1 MLYYLYINYKDTPVQ
16 TQSIESVQALFVE
29 DVKTPSVEDV
39 KAPSVEDVKTPSV
52 EDVKTLSF
60 EDESYISLVTVTNLN
75 ALNVASPVSAMASVS
90 ATNYLV
96 ISPSNDAQ
104 DKKASTKRK
113 RGQIININGIEI
125 SSIDLK
131 ALNGNGWL
139 SDNIMYGYLH
149 IICPEKWV
157 VLNAIETNYIFI
169 EPEKR
174 NSYEK
179 AINYKLFDEISNNL
193 KNKNTVVVLLNIK
206 NHWKFL
212 MISLSDSGATRDIL
226 YIDPLGNELEG
237 TGEPTSEMQ
246 NYCKNWVQF
255 FNSNNEYEYIINS
268 FEHVN
273 QNDTVNCGI
282 FVLFFIENVTLG
294 MTNWTDFSPNL
305 TFFKKQRQKIS
316 KSLKN
321 Y

>member
-1 MLYYLYINYKDTPVQ
+1 MVATHLSIYLSIKLLYYLYINYKDTPVQ
-16 TQSIESVQALFVE
+16 TQSIESVQALF
-29 DVKTPSVEDV
+29 
-39 KAPSVEDVKTPSV
+39 VEDVKTPSV

-157 VLNAIETNYIFI
+157 SLM
-169 EPEKR
+169 PL
-174 NSYEK
+174 
-179 AINYKLFDEISNNL
+179 KLIIS
-193 KNKNTVVVLLNIK
+193 
-206 NHWKFL
+206 
-212 MISLSDSGATRDIL
+212 S
-226 YIDPLGNELEG
+226 
-237 TGEPTSEMQ
+237 
-246 NYCKNWVQF
+246 
-255 FNSNNEYEYIINS
+255 
-268 FEHVN
+268 
-273 QNDTVNCGI
+273 
-282 FVLFFIENVTLG
+282 
-294 MTNWTDFSPNL
+294 
-305 TFFKKQRQKIS
+305 
-316 KSLKN
+316 
-321 Y
+321 